1 MNEPIPL
8 MSWFTSF
15 IEYAALFYLVLIMF
29 FLSLKHFRK
38 YDVVIPAFA
47 IFLIG
52 ISLFRLMAWGRN
64 IVTEDRAF
72 HYLTFILGVVI
83 MYYIYHVICQDCV
96 KKK

>member
-15 IEYAALFYLVLIMF
+15 IEYASLFYLVLIMLF
-29 FLSLKHFRK
+29 IGLKKLRK
-38 YDVVIPAFA
+38 YDVAIPVFA
-47 IFLIG
+47 IILIG
-52 ISLFRLMAWGRN
+52 TSLFRLMAWGRN

-83 MYYIYHVICQDCV
+83 YFT
-96 KKK
+96 